1 MYSNRKLGIREASV
15 KIPKSPIPEKEIEPP
30 KAPHFPVKIL
40 YVWAMIFL
48 AMMLYTMAWFTAGLP
63 LIYFIGAVRA
73 TITAASSDPMW
84 IGVVDFITI
93 CFQIHPIISLI
104 GWFIYGILNSA
115 KRDVDTWRTF

>member
-1 MYSNRKLGIREASV
+1 MYSNTKLGIRGSSLKV
-15 KIPKSPIPEKEIEPP
+15 PKSPVPEKEINPP
-30 KAPHFPVKIL
+30 KAPHFPVKIVH
-40 YVWAMIFL
+40 VWAMIFL
-48 AMMLYTMAWFTAGLP
+48 AMTLYTFTWFTCGLP
-63 LIYFIGAVRA
+63 LIYFIGACRDVINAA
-73 TITAASSDPMW
+73 TTDTMW